1 MYYLIQL
8 IQDLY
13 KRLINL
19 TWQRKRRAQ
28 GQRAVYTSNHCVTL
42 PPAEHLLSAML

>member
-28 GQRAVYTSNHCVTL
+28 GQRAVYTLTTVSHC
-42 PPAEHLLSAML
+42 PLLSTY